1 MDLTSYSP
9 AMVTFARP
17 WPTACTL
24 VTLLAGCPGGPGQP
38 LFKRAAPL
46 ITLRIGVYADPGYQ
60 SSGLYAQYE
69 RLHPDIRIV
78 QADTAARPAPQAEA
92 PPRAERFSDARSR
105 RRPFQGASGPGP
117 RRPARNPAN
126 PPQATPAVGAIATT
140 LTHRA
145 CPPATLALPSRRT
158 GPNLDS
164 GQIWKRFPARTRGAP
179 TRLPGPPCPLRQPD
193 PRGGCGCE
201 G

>member
-105 RRPFQGASGPGP
+105 RWLFPGD
-117 RRPARNPAN
+117 RRGRDP
-126 PPQATPAVGAIATT
+126 
-140 LTHRA
+140 HR
-145 CPPATLALPSRRT
+145 
-158 GPNLDS
+158 
-164 GQIWKRFPARTRGAP
+164 
-179 TRLPGPPCPLRQPD
+179 
-193 PRGGCGCE
+193 
-201 G
+201 